1 MKKLLVAY
9 YRKQVNKL
17 TKSKN
22 SLSDEQKAIVEE
34 QISELQTLIA
44 DMEAADEEKTAKE
57 TLEEMTK
64 KIEERLRSLEEKA
77 EEDPASPAEN
87 FLRTAN
93 SVTEWLRAIRMAG
106 ASTNGIKRSSKEVF
120 ANAWGRILKENGITI
135 SDGSESAYLPDLV
148 RGLIQDAW
156 NRDNNWLKELSIVG
170 AKKYAIRYNS
180 STQDAETSRAKGH
193 TPGNNKVAESLT
205 FVAKELDC
213 QFIYKLIDLD
223 KIVEFNDDGA
233 LVTYITNELYDQYL
247 YEIRRAI
254 LIGDGR
260 ASDSIHKITKIESV
274 VRDATDVFVTKDTY
288 NTSNYMVDELKEL
301 LRAIKNPQD
310 DVTLFMN
317 AADLDSL
324 CRIQFGNDSTPQYVT
339 KETMAA
345 QLGVRNIIVTDM
357 MDSSTSGSARFLA
370 MRLPGYVLIGDTLNP
385 TFTSWEEYITNK
397 DWYRVEAPCG
407 GAVEKLGSAAFYV
420 NA

>member
-22 SLSDEQKAIVEE
+22 GLSDAEKAIVEE
-34 QISELQTLIA
+34 QITELQSLIA
-44 DMEAADEEKTAKE
+44 DLEAVDEEVTAKDA
-57 TLEEMTK
+57 LEQMTK

-77 EEDPASPAEN
+77 EEDPATPAEN
-87 FLRTAN
+87 FLRTSN
-93 SVTEWLRAIRMAG
+93 SVSEWLRAIRMAG
-106 ASTNGIKRSSKEVF
+106 ASASNGIKRNSKEVF
-120 ANAWGRILKENGITI
+120 ANAWGKVLKENGITI
-135 SDGSESAYLPDLV
+135 TDGSEAAYLPDLV

-156 NRDNNWLKELSIVG
+156 NRDNNWLRELNIVG

-180 STQDAETSRAKGH
+180 STQDDETSRAKGH
-193 TPGNNKVAESLT
+193 TPGNTKVAESLT
-205 FVAKELDC
+205 FAAKELDC

-260 ASDSIHKITKIESV
+260 ASNSNHKITKVESV
-274 VRDATDVFVTKDTY
+274 VRANTDSFVTKDTY
-288 NTSNYMVDELKEL
+288 NTSNFMVDELKEL
-301 LRAIKNPQD
+301 LLSIKNPQD
-310 DVTLFMN
+310 DITLFMSP
-317 AADLDSL
+317 ADLNTL
-324 CRIQFGNDSTPQYVT
+324 CRVQFGNDATPQYVT
-339 KETMAA
+339 KEVMSS
-345 QLGVRNIIVTDM
+345 QLGVKQIITTDLLTT
-357 MDSSTSGSARFLA
+357 TSGAARFIA

-385 TFTSWEEYITNK
+385 TFASWEEYLTNK
-397 DWYRVEAPCG
+397 DWYRIEAPCA
-407 GAVEKLGSAAFYV
+407 GAVEKLKSAAFYV